1 MRIYFVRNF
10 IIYLTSSPG
19 LLILLNEKSSV
30 AAREIYPLIAGVGI
44 GMLFHAPFAALTNGM
59 SSQDLSKTT
68 SAFFLVRFIGATSG
82 LVSSHSPVRLIYLIP
97 LFFKSVAGAIF
108 ESRLSKT
115 LPANLSLTVSAS
127 QDLRYLVQIEPIS
140 LRMEVLHDVS
150 SAISVISV
158 ISM

>member
-1 MRIYFVRNF
+1 MRIYFVTNF

-97 LFFKSVAGAIF
+97 LFSSSQSL
-108 ESRLSKT
+108 EPYSRADSQRRCQQICPLRFLHRRIYAT
-115 LPANLSLTVSAS
+115 LCK
-127 QDLRYLVQIEPIS
+127 
-140 LRMEVLHDVS
+140 
-150 SAISVISV
+150 
-158 ISM
+158 